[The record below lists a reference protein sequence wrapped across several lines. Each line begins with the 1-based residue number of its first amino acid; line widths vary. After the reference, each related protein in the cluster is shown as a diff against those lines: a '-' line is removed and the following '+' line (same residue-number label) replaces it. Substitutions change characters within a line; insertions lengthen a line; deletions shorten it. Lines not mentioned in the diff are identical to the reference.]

1 MYDRDATIDATFARR
16 AQERPSAIAVSGPRG
31 EALTYA
37 QLDRTANRVANYL
50 LYRGIGPGSAVGV
63 AFERSLELP
72 ALLLGIL
79 RAGSAYVPLDE
90 SYPARRLTAMAD
102 DAGVALIVA
111 RDAAAPG
118 LGRPVVPVATLA
130 AHPDERRPAP
140 AGDGGSLAYVMYTS
154 GSTGRPKGVAVEQR
168 GVTRLVCDTDYVAIG
183 PDDTFLQ
190 LAPLAFDAST
200 FEIWAPLLNGAR
212 LAIAD
217 PGMHGVEEIA
227 AIAGRHGVTTMWLT
241 ASIFHALVDAGSTV
255 PPGLRQLL
263 VGGDV
268 VSPAHAQRFLAAVPA
283 CTLIN
288 GYGPT
293 ENTTFSCCYR
303 IPSAAAIADGVPVGA
318 PIAHSSAY
326 LLDDDMRP
334 VEAGAIGELY
344 VGGDGVARGYLN
356 LPAET
361 AERFVPD
368 PFAASA
374 GARMFRTGDL
384 ARRRPDGVIEFRGR
398 ADGQVK
404 VRGFRIEL
412 GEIEVAL
419 RAHPTV
425 GDAAAATDE
434 RAGYKEIVAFVVT
447 KPDARF
453 DERALRAHLAETL
466 PIYMLPNRIEVR
478 EALPRNP
485 SGKLDR
491 AALRV
496 ERPRAAAPAPRFVRG
511 GTTAE
516 LERTIGSIWRELL
529 GSEGAPDQNF
539 FDAGGDSLR
548 LLAMRA
554 RLQQR
559 LNVELSVADLFEQS
573 TIRKL
578 ASFVSRAQARA

>member
-1 MYDRDATIDATFARR
+1 M
-16 AQERPSAIAVSGPRG
+16 
-31 EALTYA
+31 
-37 QLDRTANRVANYL
+37 
-50 LYRGIGPGSAVGV
+50 
-63 AFERSLELP
+63 
-72 ALLLGIL
+72 
-79 RAGSAYVPLDE
+79 
-90 SYPARRLTAMAD
+90 
-102 DAGVALIVA
+102 
-111 RDAAAPG
+111 
-118 LGRPVVPVATLA
+118 
-130 AHPDERRPAP
+130 
-140 AGDGGSLAYVMYTS
+140 
-154 GSTGRPKGVAVEQR
+154 
-168 GVTRLVCDTDYVAIG
+168 
-183 PDDTFLQ
+183 
-190 LAPLAFDAST
+190 
-200 FEIWAPLLNGAR
+200 
-212 LAIAD
+212 
-217 PGMHGVEEIA
+217 
-227 AIAGRHGVTTMWLT
+227 
-241 ASIFHALVDAGSTV
+241 
-255 PPGLRQLL
+255 
-263 VGGDV
+263 
-268 VSPAHAQRFLAAVPA
+268 SPAHAQRFLAAVPA